1 MMIPKINFQ
10 ILIAT
15 MNRENLDF
23 LYKKF
28 PEHKIESLDIIIVNQ
43 TTLEKLQLNSNV
55 ESVKV
60 INSYDRGLSKS
71 RNLALKHATSNW
83 CLIADDDLVYY
94 SEFEKT
100 ITDGIEEYNSSG
112 VIVFKS
118 MANEETPRRL
128 FPKNS
133 KKQLSTFEQFNVA
146 SFEMLLSRSSANSI
160 LFNESFGL
168 GSDEFLFGEET
179 VLMCDYVKKHRNI
192 SYYNKPIVFHPNE
205 SIGTLYNHPLRYY
218 TKGGVLKYCYPY
230 FCSLWIG
237 IQLFFD
243 LKQNKIK
250 FTEISNSFKEA
261 IKGANTLKKIT
272 NAAH

>member
-1 MMIPKINFQ
+1 MMVPKINFQ

-23 LYKKF
+23 LYKMF
-28 PEHKIESLDIIIVNQ
+28 PEHKIENLDIIIVNQ
-43 TTLEKLQLNSNV
+43 TTHEKELLSSNV
-55 ESVKV
+55 ASVKV

-71 RNLALKHATSNW
+71 RNLALKHAVSNW

-94 SEFEKT
+94 KGFEKI
-100 ITDGIEEYNSSG
+100 ITAGIGEYRSSG

-118 MANEETPRRL
+118 MADEKIPRRN
-128 FPKNS
+128 FPKKT
-133 KKQLSTFEQFNVA
+133 KKQLSAFEQFNVA
-146 SFEMLLSRSSANSI
+146 SFEMLLNRSDAMPVF
-160 LFNESFGL
+160 FNENFGL
-168 GSDEFLFGEET
+168 GSDEFLFGEEA

-192 SYYNKPIVFHPNE
+192 SYYNNPIVFHPIV
-205 SIGTLYNHPLRYY
+205 STGTLYNHPLRYY
-218 TKGGVLKYCYPY
+218 TKGAVLKYCYPN
-230 FCSLWIG
+230 FCSLWIY

-250 FTEISNSFKEA
+250 FTEVCKSFKEA
-261 IKGANTLKKIT
+261 KKGASTLKKIN